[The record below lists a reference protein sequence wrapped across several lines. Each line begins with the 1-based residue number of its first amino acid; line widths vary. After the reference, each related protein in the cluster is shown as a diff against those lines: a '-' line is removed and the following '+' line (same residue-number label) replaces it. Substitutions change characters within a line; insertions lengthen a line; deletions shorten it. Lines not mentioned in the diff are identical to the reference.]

1 MSAVNARGENVKGRT
16 MQAGTRAGTNTR
28 DVADSEA
35 GLQGDVATETVG
47 VEQCVHNTAHRA
59 SIHSTPYGRGHDAY
73 RTMEESTDGTNR
85 TGATAGTAETTE
97 GQCESTRT
105 GVDASARRAPG
116 HDGVFSERSRENS
129 REEVLENN
137 ETRFK
142 TGEERTKK
150 GVAGGKL

>member
-1 MSAVNARGENVKGRT
+1 MTTREG
-16 MQAGTRAGTNTR
+16 QDDAGTRAGTNTR

-35 GLQGDVATETVG
+35 GLQGDVATETVSM
-47 VEQCVHNTAHRA
+47 EQCVHNTAHRA

-85 TGATAGTAETTE
+85 TGATAGTAEATE
-97 GQCESTRT
+97 GQCVSTRT

-142 TGEERTKK
+142 TGEERSGWWEALKK
-150 GVAGGKL
+150 RLYRDMG